1 MSWGPAGV
9 FLLALLDSAGVP
21 IPGGVDVLVIT
32 VAALDKDSAMLC
44 AILAIVGSIAGN
56 LFLFYVARK
65 GGQKYLEK
73 YTHRGRGEVFRR
85 WFQRYGLVTVFI
97 PALLPIP
104 MPMKVFVLC
113 AGALE
118 IRLVTFLA
126 VLVIARVPRYFALA
140 YLGAELGQNS
150 VGYLKEHA
158 WELIG
163 IAVAL
168 FVFLILLVRITER
181 WRKPAG
187 TRDGEEAEAW
197 TPRS

>member
-1 MSWGPAGV
+1 
-9 FLLALLDSAGVP
+9 VP
-21 IPGGVDVLVIT
+21 IPGGVDALVIT
-32 VAALDKDSAMLC
+32 VAALDKDSAFLC
-44 AILAIVGSIAGN
+44 AVLAVIGSLAGN
-56 LFLFYVARK
+56 AILFHLARK
-65 GGQKYLEK
+65 GGQKYLDK
-73 YTHRGRGEVFRR
+73 YTHRGRGELFRR

-118 IRLVTFLA
+118 IRFLTFMI
-126 VLVIARVPRYFALA
+126 VLVVARVPRFFALA

-150 VGYLKEHA
+150 IGYLRQHA

-168 FVFLILLVRITER
+168 FVFLILLVRISER
-181 WRKPAG
+181 WRKPAE
-187 TRDGEEAEAW
+187 TNDGQQGEAW